1 MQVNGSEEVKQ
12 HPAVN
17 FTKEHQNQNRI
28 AIAHNGH
35 NIHHICVSHKSEAL
49 LGNEG
54 GNSSR
59 KHKRNNNR
67 SL

>member
-17 FTKEHQNQNRI
+17 FTKEYQNRI

-35 NIHHICVSHKSEAL
+35 NIDDACISHKSKAL
-49 LGNEG
+49 
-54 GNSSR
+54 
-59 KHKRNNNR
+59 
-67 SL
+67 